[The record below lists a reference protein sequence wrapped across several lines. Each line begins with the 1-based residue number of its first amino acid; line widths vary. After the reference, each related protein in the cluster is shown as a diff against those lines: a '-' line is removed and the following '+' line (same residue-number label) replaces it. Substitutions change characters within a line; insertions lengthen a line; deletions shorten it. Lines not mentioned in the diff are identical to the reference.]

1 MTNDESVRGTNEWRR
16 ADLEEQPAAGAA
28 LRLGANNTRLS
39 AARLL
44 LRPAIGLYRWLNPAV
59 R

>member
-1 MTNDESVRGTNEWRR
+1 MNQSVVQTDEDGPIWRNSPQ
-16 ADLEEQPAAGAA
+16 LGAA

-44 LRPAIGLYRWLNPAV
+44 LRPAIGLYR
-59 R
+59 